1 MKAITVQTISFLM
14 TKGGHTGAIINNQ
27 FSVVQNLNKE
37 PEFTVYENRAN
48 GTTIAETPELI
59 KTFTEAFLDH
69 FKKKAEREEAQRREA
84 EEKERER
91 IQEIKDVVKGMTPQ
105 DIANYYDLSTAE
117 TAGHWNDLYSGKS
130 SFAILI
136 NSHEENEIIQ
146 IAADVNDWEGEFG
159 ETKHRAGEHHRT
171 FVRYYDLEDYQ
182 KKVEMY
188 FDENFIYRSQD
199 SDAEWFL
206 EKIKEASDIDEVVEL
221 ADNFKNLKEGYYLD
235 GWDSPEFEGSDFS
248 NCFGYGY
255 DVYGHNFAYNF
266 PSKKFFYDGPEEE
279 ETEEKED

>member
-1 MKAITVQTISFLM
+1 MKAITVQTISFLK
-14 TKGGHTGAIINNQ
+14 TKGGHIGAIINNQ
-27 FSVVQNLNKE
+27 FSVVQNLSKE

-59 KTFTEAFLDH
+59 KTFTEAFLNH
-69 FKKKAEREEAQRREA
+69 FKAKAEREEAQRREA

-159 ETKHRAGEHHRT
+159 ETIHRAGEHNSNFSR
-171 FVRYYDLEDYQ
+171 FYDLKDYQ
-182 KKVEMY
+182 KRVEQH
-188 FDENFIYRSQD
+188 FDENFIFKSQD
-199 SDAEWFL
+199 SDSEFYF
-206 EKIKEASDIDEVVEL
+206 EKIQEAEDMDEVLEIVEKY
-221 ADNFKNLKEGYYLD
+221 KNLEEGYYSE
-235 GWDSPEFEGSDFS
+235 GWDAPIFEGSDFS
-248 NCFGYGY
+248 NCFGYSY
-255 DVYGHNFAYNF
+255 DVYGYNFAYNF
-266 PSKKFFYDGPEEE
+266 PSKRYFYAGPEEE
-279 ETEEKED
+279 ETEEYTK

>member
-1 MKAITVQTISFLM
+1 MKAITVQTISFVK
-14 TKGGHTGAIINNQ
+14 TKGGHIGAIINNQ
-27 FSVVQNLNKE
+27 FSVVQNLRKE

-91 IQEIKDVVKGMTPQ
+91 IQGIKDVVQGMTPQ
-105 DIANYYDLSTAE
+105 DVASYYNLSTAE

-146 IAADVNDWEGEFG
+146 IAANVNNWLGEFG
-159 ETKHRAGEHHRT
+159 ETKHRAGEHHSN
-171 FVRYYDLEDYQ
+171 FSGVYDLEAYQ
-182 KKVEMY
+182 NNVESY
-188 FDENFIYRSQD
+188 FGDKYFYKDQETEKEY
-199 SDAEWFL
+199 FL
-206 EKIKEASDIDEVVEL
+206 EIIKEAEDMETVLEL
-221 ADNFKNLKEGYYLD
+221 TEEFNELQPGYYVNGEYLVY
-235 GWDSPEFEGSDFS
+235 EGNDFS
-248 NCFGYGY
+248 NFFGYSY
-255 DVYGHNFAYNF
+255 DVYEHNFAYNF
-266 PSKKFFYDGPEEE
+266 PSKKFFYDGPVF
-279 ETEEKED
+279 KS